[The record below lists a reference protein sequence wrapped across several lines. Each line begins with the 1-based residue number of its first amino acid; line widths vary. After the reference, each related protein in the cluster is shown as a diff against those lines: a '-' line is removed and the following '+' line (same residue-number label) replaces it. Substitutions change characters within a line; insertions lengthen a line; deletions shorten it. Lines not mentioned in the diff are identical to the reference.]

1 MEIQLQYPE
10 RGYIKSIKRAVNA
23 GNTIH
28 ITIIKPKVVILVK
41 TTLAELQADKES
53 KSSCIGFFTRWFKLT
68 PFLTGHFY
76 AESAEYNYSFI
87 DSNGLKVTYVKNTN

>member
-10 RGYIKSIKRAVNA
+10 RGYIKNVKRAVNA

-28 ITIIKPKVVILVK
+28 INITKPKIITLVK
-41 TTLAELQADKES
+41 ATLTDFKNDKES
-53 KSSCIGFFTRWFKLT
+53 KSTCIGFFTRWFKLM

-76 AESAEYNYSFI
+76 AESAEYNYSLSG
-87 DSNGLKVTYVKNTN
+87 SNELKVTYVKNT